1 MCSRVYFTIKYEYNY
16 KLFNDKISYNISTE
30 NTYWY
35 ATYY

>member
-1 MCSRVYFTIKYEYNY
+1 MNQFRFEYNY